1 MSNILENNDNDFL
14 NTEDDTTGE
23 LNTEELKAYLDLL
36 KLAYPE
42 PHTDIKK
49 AVMEAIA
56 SESGSGTKGRKLL
69 PASSELCCALVSDED
84 RSNVKSGGKK
94 NKIFIKY
101 GALAA
106 SVVFVLLAGIKVIPA
121 YLNRTDI
128 TAHSAYTEVSD
139 GGQLLKNSSNSIVFE
154 SDEEKTVEYGANA
167 AITEENETYGDAAEP
182 EEELADDSGS
192 DENTLMFTYKDE
204 AASDKLYVMESVSAV
219 GGTYYSGYE
228 PLTDCQHSSVFRNSY
243 HDIPAV
249 LRHIVGDEAFNEWA
263 YETESESGGCGVNIR
278 SFYEHFAETDPD
290 FAEEFLTLASL
301 DVMYYCD
308 LPELSLFKEER
319 YDEIDEYY
327 ENGGDME
334 SAVKNYFEYKYKT
347 ALISSVG
354 VNAYTGWLSKNSLT
368 YMSDWCIAQFAAG
381 FELDSGEL
389 EKIYNDTLA
398 KFRNEYPDAEVWSYD
413 FDKLAE
419 AEDIKT
425 TSGSGEGREYD
436 SGFRL
441 EK

>member
-1 MSNILENNDNDFL
+1 MSNILKNDNNFL
-14 NTEDDTTGE
+14 NSEDDSGGE
-23 LNTEELKAYLDLL
+23 LNSDELKAYFDLL

-42 PHTDIKK
+42 PRADIKK

-56 SESGSGTKGRKLL
+56 SESGSGTKNKKLF
-69 PASSELCCALVSDED
+69 PASSELCCALVGEES
-84 RSNVKSGGKK
+84 RGSVKSGRKK
-94 NKIFIKY
+94 TGIFVKY

-128 TAHSAYTEVSD
+128 TADSSYAEVSG
-139 GGQLLKNSSNSIVFE
+139 GGQLLKNSSNSVVFY
-154 SDEEKTVEYGANA
+154 SDEEKPDEFGVYA
-167 AITEENETYGDAAEP
+167 AITEDDETCGDAAEP
-182 EEELADDSGS
+182 EEELADDSG
-192 DENTLMFTYKDE
+192 DDKNTLMFSFKDE
-204 AASDKLYVMESVSAV
+204 AASDKLYTVGAVSAV
-219 GGTYYSGYE
+219 GWGYYSGYE
-228 PLTDCQHSSVFRNSY
+228 LVTDCVHSSVFRNSY

-249 LRHIVGDEAFNEWA
+249 LRRIVGDDAFNEWA

-278 SFYEHFAETDPD
+278 SFYEHFAGTDPD

-301 DVMYYCD
+301 DVTYYCD
-308 LPELSLFKEER
+308 LPELSLFREER
-319 YDEIDEYY
+319 YGEIDGYY
-327 ENGGDME
+327 ENGGDTE
-334 SAVKNYFEYKYKT
+334 TAVKNYFEYKYKT

-354 VNAYTGWLSKNSLT
+354 VNTYTDWLSRNSLA

-381 FELDSGEL
+381 FNLDSGEL
-389 EKIYNDTLA
+389 EKIYNETLA

-419 AEDIKT
+419 AADIKT